1 MSGDL
6 PILIVGTDTPL
17 GEALCQFFDLRGTEY
32 VSVPRADC
40 RWKSERQVKKALRRA
55 TYRFVV
61 DLRLQSAVDSGGRLH
76 DIDISRCLWMA
87 RASRTLKLPVMLVSS
102 AMVFAGQEGRPY
114 NEEHYPDGEDTLAEL
129 LTRAEESLRENNSRH
144 VVLRLGTVF
153 SARGSNPLPYLLAQL
168 HENGY
173 LTLDRHR
180 RGCPVPAD
188 DAARVISGML
198 DQYGCGLEQWGVYHY
213 CSPDMTSCYGFAEVL
228 LAAASQYTAFADDAQ
243 DGLLR
248 PVEGDVREF
257 RLACEKIRDTFA
269 IKQQPWRAS
278 VAASVKQFY
287 ANNTLRERQDDA
299 APRQQDATA

>member
-1 MSGDL
+1 MSEDL
-6 PILIVGTDTPL
+6 PILVVGTDTPL

-32 VSVPRADC
+32 VALPRSDC
-40 RWKSERQVKKALRRA
+40 RWKNERQVKKALRRA

-76 DIDISRCLWMA
+76 DIDINRSLWLA

-102 AMVFAGQEGRPY
+102 AMVFAGLEGHAY
-114 NEEHYPDGEDTLAEL
+114 SEEDHPDGHEPLSQLLAS
-129 LTRAEESLRENNSRH
+129 AEELLRENNSRH

-153 SARGSNPLPYLLAQL
+153 SARGSNPLTYLLAQL

-180 RGCPVPAD
+180 RGCPVPVD
-188 DAARVISGML
+188 DAARVVSGML
-198 DQYGCGLEQWGVYHY
+198 DQYSCGLEQWGVYHY
-213 CSPDMTSCYGFAEVL
+213 CSPDMTSCYGFSEVL
-228 LAAASQYTAFADDAQ
+228 LAAASQYTSFADDTQ
-243 DGLLR
+243 DALLR
-248 PVEGDVREF
+248 PVEGEVREF

-287 ANNTLRERQDDA
+287 AKNSPRERQDDA